1 MEYAIRT
8 IGMGFPLGGEG
19 WVNAC
24 EVGGRWIENNES
36 ISLQP
41 HKQSRTP
48 LRREGIP
55 CPEVYSAIKTLQ
67 SQ

>member
-8 IGMGFPLGGEG
+8 IGMGF
-19 WVNAC
+19 
-24 EVGGRWIENNES
+24 
-36 ISLQP
+36 
-41 HKQSRTP
+41 P